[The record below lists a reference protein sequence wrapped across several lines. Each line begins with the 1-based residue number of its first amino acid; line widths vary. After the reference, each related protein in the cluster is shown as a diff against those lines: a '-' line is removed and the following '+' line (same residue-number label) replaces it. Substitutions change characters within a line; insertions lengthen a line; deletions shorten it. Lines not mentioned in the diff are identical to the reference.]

1 MSDELWRRQE
11 IESPCIRICLI
22 HPDAG
27 LCVGCLRSRD
37 EIAAWSQMG
46 AETRARITAALPA
59 RKSQLPGRRGAIRCK
74 SSGSSPVSV
83 RKTRDA
89 VQAIGFGPP
98 SEG

>member
-59 RKSQLPGRRGAIRCK
+59 RKSQLPGRRGGRAGRRQ
-74 SSGSSPVSV
+74 SSS
-83 RKTRDA
+83 
-89 VQAIGFGPP
+89 
-98 SEG
+98 